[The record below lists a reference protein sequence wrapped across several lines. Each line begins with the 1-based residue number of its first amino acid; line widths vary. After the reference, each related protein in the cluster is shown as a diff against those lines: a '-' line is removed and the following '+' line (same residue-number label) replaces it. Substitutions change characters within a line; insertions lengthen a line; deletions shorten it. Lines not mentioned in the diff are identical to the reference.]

1 MVRFPASELGGLTP
15 RAFLERYW
23 QKQPLLVRGAV
34 PDIGVSLSADA
45 LLALACE
52 PGVISR
58 MIAAPGDDASWTLRR
73 GPFEP
78 MDFEA
83 LPDHGWTLLIQQ
95 VDRHVES
102 CAALLERFRFVPNWR
117 VDDVMVSY
125 ATDGGGVGPHI
136 DRYDVFLIQAQ
147 GRRRWRIGSAPLE
160 DERLVPGVEL
170 PVLAEFE
177 HDREWVL
184 EPGDALY
191 LPPRIA
197 HEGVAV
203 GECVTCSVG
212 FRVPDPRELCAGFLR
227 QLAPR
232 VFDAI
237 RYSDPGLEPPEQ
249 PGEIPASA
257 RRQLRESAQRLFA
270 GEDFDDWVGRFLTQ
284 PLRGAGP
291 RVGERCETVAQL
303 RERLARGEVLRR
315 SAPCHFAW
323 YREGDGTVLLFVGGE
338 SYSLGKGRETEAELL
353 CGREIL
359 DEVALRPLLLRQGF
373 AEILADLVLRGFLYQ
388 ALAGNPPDHVITL

>member
-1 MVRFPASELGGLTP
+1 MTEPRPELGGLP
-15 RAFLERYW
+15 PQAFLEEYW

-34 PDIGVSLSADA
+34 PDITAPLSTDA
-45 LLALACE
+45 LFALACK
-52 PGVISR
+52 PNVISR
-58 MIAAPGDDASWTLRR
+58 LVAAPRDDANWSVRR
-73 GPFEP
+73 GPFDP
-78 MDFEA
+78 RDFEA
-83 LPDHGWTLLIQQ
+83 LPAHGWTLLIQEA
-95 VDRHVES
+95 DRHVEA

-147 GRRRWRIGSAPLE
+147 GQRRWRIADEPLA

-170 PVLAEFE
+170 PVLAEFK

-184 EPGDALY
+184 EPGDLLY

-232 VFDAI
+232 VFDEI
-237 RYSDPGLEPPEQ
+237 RYSDPDLGLPEHL
-249 PGEIPASA
+249 GEIPASA
-257 RRQLRESAQRLFA
+257 RRQLREAARQLYA
-270 GEDFDDWVGRFLTQ
+270 GEDFDRWVGRFVTQ

-291 RVGERCETVAQL
+291 IAGATSGTVARL
-303 RERLARGEVLRR
+303 RERLEGGEILRR
-315 SAPCHFAW
+315 SAPSHFAW
-323 YREGDGTVLLFVGGE
+323 YRDGEGTVQLFVGGE
-338 SYSLGKGRETEAELL
+338 CYPLGKGHKKEAELL

-359 DEVALRPLLLRQGF
+359 DEVALRPLLGQQGF
-373 AEILADLVLRGFLYQ
+373 AEILTDLILRGFL
-388 ALAGNPPDHVITL
+388 A